1 MFNYHLYTQGL
12 LLVVWGDSRKTA
24 MICSLKPFSF
34 PPGGLLP
41 SNPMLVV
48 RICKVRARDIL
59 IQGDS
64 SWQSS
69 GEGGTRSLQGA
80 SSQVP
85 KGYLGY
91 FRGHL
96 GLWEE
101 CPALG
106 RVFLEGW
113 GFSLLPHPHPYLRER
128 DAASAHQPGLM
139 RIVLPLEGDCLT
151 KFEKL
156 PSIFGLLAPKD
167 FFFLN
172 ILSLLYNFSWP
183 ENSVI
188 NNTWP
193 RRFFLTSH

>member
-1 MFNYHLYTQGL
+1 MTYSFKGTVVREA
-12 LLVVWGDSRKTA
+12 LVKVGQDHSRELALRSRKAIWAT
-24 MICSLKPFSF
+24 SE
-34 PPGGLLP
+34 
-41 SNPMLVV
+41 
-48 RICKVRARDIL
+48 DI
-59 IQGDS
+59 
-64 SWQSS
+64 W
-69 GEGGTRSLQGA
+69 A
-80 SSQVP
+80 SD
-85 KGYLGY
+85 Y
-91 FRGHL
+91 

-139 RIVLPLEGDCLT
+139 GIVLPLEGDCLT

-167 FFFLN
+167 FFFN

-193 RRFFLTSH
+193 RLFFLTSH